1 MEPAETL
8 GVAIAISSDVPEG
21 EVHPVVVDGT
31 ELAAW
36 RGHDGAARLW
46 EDRCP
51 HRGMRLSFG
60 FVRDNRLTC
69 LYHGWEYGD
78 DGACRKIPAHP
89 EMTPPSSLCVTVRPA
104 SEKHGMILM
113 GGAPGAGAGDGPWHG
128 VRTVFVD
135 LPADRVR
142 DALPEISDA
151 GWTAR
156 DELFVG
162 RRRDHAVSL
171 GVQPVSDACTAV
183 HVTTTNP
190 DRDARVAIARDL
202 VAYRRGLAKGP
213 A

>member
-1 MEPAETL
+1 MEPAETP
-8 GVAIAISSDVPEG
+8 GVAIAISCNVPAG
-21 EVHPVVVDGT
+21 EVHPVVVNGI

-36 RGHDGAARLW
+36 RGHDGAAHLW

-60 FVRDNRLTC
+60 FVRGDRLTC
-69 LYHGWEYGD
+69 IYHGWEYGD
-78 DGACRKIPAHP
+78 DGACRKVPAHP
-89 EMTPPSSLCVTVRPA
+89 EMIPPASLCANVYPVT
-104 SEKHGMILM
+104 EKHGMIVM
-113 GGAPGAGAGDGPWHG
+113 GSAPGAGVGNGPWHG
-128 VRTVFVD
+128 VRTVFID

-156 DELFVG
+156 DEMFVG
-162 RRRDHAVSL
+162 RRQGHVISL

-190 DRDARVAIARDL
+190 DRYARVALARDL
-202 VAYRRGLAKGP
+202 VAYRQDLTKGP